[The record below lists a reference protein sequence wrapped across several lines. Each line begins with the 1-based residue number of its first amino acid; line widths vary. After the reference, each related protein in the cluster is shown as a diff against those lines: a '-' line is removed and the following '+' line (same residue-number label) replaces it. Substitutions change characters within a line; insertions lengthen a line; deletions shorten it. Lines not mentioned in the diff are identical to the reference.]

1 MSKTAGSKN
10 LYYSTDERKMTHN
23 QLSIHTTPTPTQRQ
37 PSTFLITSPKLPT
50 ISIFHYHQVKVW
62 FHQAIFFLGLD

>member
-10 LYYSTDERKMTHN
+10 PYYSTDERKTIHN

-37 PSTFLITSPKLPT
+37 LSTFFDYLT
-50 ISIFHYHQVKVW
+50 
-62 FHQAIFFLGLD
+62 